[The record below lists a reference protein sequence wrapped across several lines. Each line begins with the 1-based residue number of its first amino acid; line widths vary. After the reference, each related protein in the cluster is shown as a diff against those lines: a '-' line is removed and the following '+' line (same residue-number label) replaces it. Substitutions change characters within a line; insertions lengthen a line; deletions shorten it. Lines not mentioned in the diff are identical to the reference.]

1 MDFFESKLIGDEF
14 ENKILSEITI
24 KCGLNGK
31 LNDVVEKF
39 KEFDIILSNDI
50 KIECKHDL
58 QFQTT
63 NNFIIET
70 HCNDNESGILTTKA
84 DYWILGN
91 LEYIYIFTTENLK
104 KCIAEKFTDL
114 FAIEEPPKFV
124 FFKNYPVQQSD
135 SKIKRMNFYK
145 IPINVIKE
153 YSTANGR
160 IDEINYNLI
169 FCNKS

>member
-63 NNFIIET
+63 NNFIVET
-70 HCNDNESGILTTKA
+70 HCNGNESGILTTKA

-104 KCIAEKFTDL
+104 KCIAENWGDIHETGYNY
-114 FAIEEPPKFV
+114 ASIEETFSGLYPFIEKEHWYEWKGKSKKLGDGKYVPCEKPERL
-124 FFKNYPVQQSD
+124 KNVV
-135 SKIKRMNFYK
+135 NFG
-145 IPINVIKE
+145 I
-153 YSTANGR
+153 G
-160 IDEINYNLI
+160 
-169 FCNKS
+169 